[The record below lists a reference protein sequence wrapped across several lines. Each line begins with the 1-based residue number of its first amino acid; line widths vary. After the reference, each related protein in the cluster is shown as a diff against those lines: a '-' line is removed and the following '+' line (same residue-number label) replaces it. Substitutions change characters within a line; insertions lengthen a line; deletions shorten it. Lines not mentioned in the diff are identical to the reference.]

1 MASLV
6 IVQKTIELR
15 QLLLGVKY
23 KYMSKQNFTEQTK
36 SIFPWLIMI
45 LMSSVTFVGIL
56 SELMP
61 SGVLP
66 LMMADLNISEVQTGN
81 LVGYYAIASAIF
93 AIPLISMT
101 MQFNRKYL
109 LMILLGGFAISNI
122 IAGLVYD
129 YTTIIILRVIGGI
142 CAGVMWPMIAAY
154 GMRLVDE
161 KDHGKAIA
169 VIMAGTT
176 LGISIGMPIM
186 TSIGND
192 YGWRTEF
199 IGLGVFIIGIALVS
213 FFALPSIPGEKL
225 TKSSS
230 PFALLKIPAVLI
242 VLLLTLLGVVAH
254 YGVYVYITSL
264 VDEIQLV
271 GGVESALLFFGIGSL
286 ISVLL
291 AIKYTDKH
299 LRLLTISM
307 FALLIISMVIFLM
320 FGRTTGMGYFAF
332 FLWGLSFGP
341 LVTLLQAAV
350 SRQVDT
356 AKDVATSVQ
365 SSVFNL
371 SIMIASSA
379 AGLLLGMYSPMSLI
393 YLAIALAIPG
403 LIISFFTKKAL
414 S

>member
-1 MASLV
+1 MHLNN
-6 IVQKTIELR
+6 KNMT
-15 QLLLGVKY
+15 
-23 KYMSKQNFTEQTK
+23 KQQITAQAK
-36 SIFPWLIMI
+36 SAFPWLIMI

-66 LMMADLNISEVQTGN
+66 LVMADLNISEVQTGN

-101 MQFNRKYL
+101 MQYNRKYL
-109 LMILLGGFAISNI
+109 LLILLGGFAISNI
-122 IAGLVYD
+122 IAGLVHD
-129 YTTIIILRVIGGI
+129 YTAIIALRVIGGI

-192 YGWRTEF
+192 YGWRIEF
-199 IGLGVFIIGIALVS
+199 IGLGAFIFVIALVS
-213 FFALPSIPGEKL
+213 FFALPSAPGEKL
-225 TKSSS
+225 TKGSS
-230 PFALLKIPAVLI
+230 PLALLKIPAVLLI
-242 VLLLTLLGVVAH
+242 LLLTLLGVVAH

-264 VDEIQLV
+264 VDEIQLA

-291 AIKYTDKH
+291 AIKFTDKY
-299 LRLLTISM
+299 LRLLTILM

-320 FGRTTGMGYFAF
+320 YGGTKGIGHFAF

-341 LVTLLQAAV
+341 LVTLLQAGV
-350 SRQVDT
+350 SRQVET

-371 SIMIASSA
+371 SIMIASSV
-379 AGLLLGMYSPMSLI
+379 AGLLLGIYSPMSLV
-393 YLAIALAIPG
+393 YFAIALSIPG
-403 LIISFFTKKAL
+403 MFIAFLSKKTL

>member
-1 MASLV
+1 MT
-6 IVQKTIELR
+6 KEYTIE
-15 QLLLGVKY
+15 QA
-23 KYMSKQNFTEQTK
+23 K
-36 SIFPWLIMI
+36 SAFPWLIMI

-66 LMMADLNISEVQTGN
+66 LMMDDLNISEVQTGN

-101 MQFNRKYL
+101 MQFNRKSL
-109 LMILLGGFAISNI
+109 LLILLGGFAISNI
-122 IAGLVYD
+122 VAGLVHD
-129 YTTIIILRVIGGI
+129 YTVIIVLRVIGGI

-154 GMRLVDE
+154 GMRLVAE

-176 LGISIGMPIM
+176 LGISVGMPIM
-186 TSIGND
+186 TSIGNN

-199 IGLGVFIIGIALVS
+199 IGLGGFIILIGVIS
-213 FFALPSIPGEKL
+213 FFVLPSISGEKL

-242 VLLLTLLGVVAH
+242 ILLLTLLGVIAH

-264 VDEIQLV
+264 VDEIQLA

-291 AIKYTDKH
+291 AIKYTDKY
-299 LRLLTISM
+299 LRQLTALM
-307 FALLIISMVIFLM
+307 FALLIVSMIFFLM
-320 FGRTTGMGYFAF
+320 FGGTKGVGHFAF

-341 LVTLLQAAV
+341 LVTLLQAGV
-350 SRQVDT
+350 SRQVET

-371 SIMIASSA
+371 SIMIASSV
-379 AGLLLGMYSPMSLI
+379 AGLLLGIYSPMSLV

-403 LIISFFTKKAL
+403 LIISYFSKKTL

>member
-1 MASLV
+1 M
-6 IVQKTIELR
+6 R
-15 QLLLGVKY
+15 
-23 KYMSKQNFTEQTK
+23 KQSFTEQSK
-36 SIFPWLIMI
+36 NVFPWLIMI

-66 LMMADLNISEVQTGN
+66 LMMADLNINEVQTGN

-93 AIPLISMT
+93 AIPLISLT
-101 MQFNRKYL
+101 MQFNRKML
-109 LMILLGGFAISNI
+109 LMILLGGFAVSNI
-122 IAGLVYD
+122 LAGLVHD
-129 YTTIIILRVIGGI
+129 YMLIIILRVVGGI

-154 GMRLVDE
+154 GMRLVD
-161 KDHGKAIA
+161 KKHHGKAIA

-176 LGISIGMPIM
+176 LGISLGMPIM

-199 IGLGVFIIGIALVS
+199 IGLGVVIIAIAIIG

-230 PFALLKIPAVLI
+230 PFALLKIPEVLI
-242 VLLLTLLGVVAH
+242 VLLLTLLGVIAH

-264 VDEIQLV
+264 VDEIQLS
-271 GGVESALLFFGIGSL
+271 GGVESALLYFGIGSL

-291 AIKYTDKH
+291 AIKYTDKY
-299 LRLLTISM
+299 LRLLTIAM
-307 FALLIISMVIFLM
+307 FGLLIISMSVFLL
-320 FGRTTGMGYFAF
+320 FGGTSGLGHLAF

-350 SRQVDT
+350 SRQVET

-371 SIMIASSA
+371 SIMIASSV
-379 AGLLLGMYSPMSLI
+379 AGLLLGFYSPMSLV
-393 YLAIALAIPG
+393 YLAIGLSVPG
-403 LIISFFTKKAL
+403 MIISIFAKKSL
-414 S
+414 G

>member
-1 MASLV
+1 MN
-6 IVQKTIELR
+6 
-15 QLLLGVKY
+15 
-23 KYMSKQNFTEQTK
+23 KQNVTEITK
-36 SIFPWLIMI
+36 RAFPWLIMI

-93 AIPLISMT
+93 AIPLISLT

-109 LMILLGGFAISNI
+109 LLILLGGFAISNI
-122 IAGLVYD
+122 ISGLVYN
-129 YTTIIILRVIGGI
+129 YTIIIILRVIGGI

-161 KDHGKAIA
+161 KYHGRAIA

-186 TSIGND
+186 TTIGND

-199 IGLGVFIIGIALVS
+199 IGLGGFIIVIALIS

-225 TKSSS
+225 TKGSS

-242 VLLLTLLGVVAH
+242 VLLLTLFGVIAH

-264 VDEIQLV
+264 VDEIQLA

-291 AIKYTDKH
+291 AIKYTDKY
-299 LRLLTISM
+299 LRLLTIAM
-307 FALLIISMVIFLM
+307 FALLIFSMGVFLM
-320 FGRTTGMGYFAF
+320 FGGSKGMGHLAF

-350 SRQVDT
+350 SRQVET

-371 SIMIASSA
+371 SIMIASSV
-379 AGLLLGMYSPMSLI
+379 AGLLLGVYSPMSLV
-393 YLAIALAIPG
+393 YFAIALSVPG
-403 LIISFFTKKAL
+403 LIISFLSKKTL
-414 S
+414 G

>member
-1 MASLV
+1 M
-6 IVQKTIELR
+6 
-15 QLLLGVKY
+15 
-23 KYMSKQNFTEQTK
+23 TK
-36 SIFPWLIMI
+36 EYSSEKAKSVFPWLIMI

-66 LMMADLNISEVQTGN
+66 LMMDDLNISEVQTGN

-109 LMILLGGFAISNI
+109 LLLLLGGFAVSNI
-122 IAGLVYD
+122 IAGLVHD
-129 YTTIIILRVIGGI
+129 YTVIIVLRVIGGI

-154 GMRLVDE
+154 GMRLVPE

-169 VIMAGTT
+169 VVMAGTT

-186 TSIGND
+186 TSIGNTH
-192 YGWRTEF
+192 GWRTEF
-199 IGLGVFIIGIALVS
+199 IGLGGFIFAIALVS
-213 FFALPSIPGEKL
+213 MFVLPSAPGEKL

-230 PFALLKIPAVLI
+230 PFALIKIPAVLI
-242 VLLLTLLGVVAH
+242 ILLLTLLGVIAH

-264 VDEIQLV
+264 VDEIQLA

-299 LRLLTISM
+299 LRLLTVLM
-307 FALLIISMVIFLM
+307 FVLLIVSMVFFLL
-320 FGRTTGMGYFAF
+320 FGGTKGMGHFAF

-341 LVTLLQAAV
+341 LVTLLQAGV
-350 SRQVDT
+350 SRQVET

-371 SIMIASSA
+371 SIMIASTV
-379 AGLLLGMYSPMSLI
+379 AGLLLGIYSPMSLV

-403 LIISFFTKKAL
+403 MIISYFSKKTL
-414 S
+414 G

>member
-1 MASLV
+1 
-6 IVQKTIELR
+6 
-15 QLLLGVKY
+15 
-23 KYMSKQNFTEQTK
+23 MSKQNITK
-36 SIFPWLIMI
+36 QAQKVFPWLLMI

-66 LMMADLNISEVQTGN
+66 LIMADLNISEVQTGN

-93 AIPLISMT
+93 AIPLISLT

-109 LMILLGGFAISNI
+109 LLTLLAGFAVSNI
-122 IAGLVYD
+122 LSGLLHNY
-129 YTTIIILRVIGGI
+129 TIIIVLRIIGGI

-161 KDHGKAIA
+161 KHHGKAIA

-186 TSIGND
+186 TTIGNN

-199 IGLGVFIIGIALVS
+199 IGLGGFIILIGLIS
-213 FFALPSIPGEKL
+213 FFALPSAPGEKL

-230 PFALLKIPAVLI
+230 PFALLKIPAVLL
-242 VLLLTLLGVVAH
+242 VLLLTLLGVTAH

-264 VDEIQLV
+264 VDEIQLA

-286 ISVLL
+286 ISVLI

-299 LRLLTISM
+299 LRLLTIAM
-307 FALLIISMVIFLM
+307 FALIIIAMLIFLL
-320 FGRTTGMGYFAF
+320 FGGATWMGHFAF
-332 FLWGLSFGP
+332 FLWGVSFGP
-341 LVTLLQAAV
+341 LVTLFQAAV

-371 SIMIASSA
+371 SIMIASSV
-379 AGLLLGMYSPMSLI
+379 AGLLLGIYSPMSLV
-393 YLAIALAIPG
+393 YFAIALSIPG
-403 LIISFFTKKAL
+403 MFISFFSKNTL

>member
-1 MASLV
+1 MNKAH
-6 IVQKTIELR
+6 
-15 QLLLGVKY
+15 
-23 KYMSKQNFTEQTK
+23 MMEQTK
-36 SIFPWLIMI
+36 RVFPWLIMI

-66 LMMADLNISEVQTGN
+66 LMMDDLNISEVQTGN

-93 AIPLISMT
+93 AIPLISLT
-101 MQFNRKYL
+101 MQFNRKLL
-109 LMILLGGFAISNI
+109 LMILLGGFAVSNI
-122 IAGLVYD
+122 IAGLVHH
-129 YTTIIILRVIGGI
+129 YTIIIILRVIGGI

-154 GMRLVDE
+154 GMRLVDK

-199 IGLGVFIIGIALVS
+199 IGLGVVIAIIALIS
-213 FFALPSIPGEKL
+213 FFALPSISGEKL
-225 TKSSS
+225 SKGAS
-230 PFALLKIPAVLI
+230 PFALLKIPEVLI
-242 VLLLTLLGVVAH
+242 ILLLTLLGVVAH

-264 VDEIQLV
+264 VNEIKLS

-291 AIKYTDKH
+291 AIKFTDKH

-307 FALLIISMVIFLM
+307 FGLLIISMVVFLA
-320 FGRTTGMGYFAF
+320 FGRSSGMGHFAF

-350 SRQVDT
+350 SRQVET

-379 AGLLLGMYSPMSLI
+379 AGLLLGIYSPMSLV
-393 YLAIALAIPG
+393 YLAIALSIPG
-403 LIISFFTKKAL
+403 IIISFFAKKAL
-414 S
+414 G

>member
-1 MASLV
+1 MNEQNTS
-6 IVQKTIELR
+6 IK
-15 QLLLGVKY
+15 
-23 KYMSKQNFTEQTK
+23 SKN
-36 SIFPWLIMI
+36 IFPWMIMI

-66 LMMADLNISEVQTGN
+66 LMMDDLNISEVQTGN

-93 AIPLISMT
+93 AIPFISLT

-109 LMILLGGFAISNI
+109 LMILLGGFAVSNI
-122 IAGLVYD
+122 LAGLVYD
-129 YTTIIILRVIGGI
+129 YTIIIILRVIGGI

-161 KDHGKAIA
+161 KHHGKAIA

-176 LGISIGMPIM
+176 LGISIGMPVM

-199 IGLGVFIIGIALVS
+199 IGLGGVIIVIAVIS

-230 PFALLKIPAVLI
+230 PFALLKIPAVLL
-242 VLLLTLLGVVAH
+242 VLLLTLLGVIAH

-264 VDEIQLV
+264 VEEIQLA

-291 AIKYTDKH
+291 AIKFTDKH
-299 LRLLTISM
+299 LRLLTIAM
-307 FALLIISMVIFLM
+307 FALLIISMSIFL
-320 FGRTTGMGYFAF
+320 FIGRTSGIGHFAF

-350 SRQVDT
+350 SRQVES

-371 SIMIASSA
+371 SIMIASSV
-379 AGLLLGMYSPMSLI
+379 GGILLGIYSPLSLI
-393 YLAIALAIPG
+393 YLAIALSVPG
-403 LIISFFTKKAL
+403 MIISIFSKKTL

>member
-1 MASLV
+1 
-6 IVQKTIELR
+6 
-15 QLLLGVKY
+15 
-23 KYMSKQNFTEQTK
+23 MSEQTFTKQTK
-36 SIFPWLIMI
+36 SAFPWLIMI

-66 LMMADLNISEVQTGN
+66 LMMADLNINEVQTGN

-101 MQFNRKYL
+101 MQFNRKML
-109 LMILLGGFAISNI
+109 LMILLGGFAVSNI
-122 IAGLVYD
+122 LAGLVHD
-129 YTTIIILRVIGGI
+129 YMLIIVLRVVGGI

-161 KDHGKAIA
+161 KHHGKAIA

-176 LGISIGMPIM
+176 LGISLGMPMM
-186 TSIGND
+186 TSIGNE

-199 IGLGVFIIGIALVS
+199 IGLGVLILAIAIIG

-230 PFALLKIPAVLI
+230 PFALLKIPEVLI
-242 VLLLTLLGVVAH
+242 VLLLTLLGVIAH

-264 VDEIQLV
+264 VDEIQLS
-271 GGVESALLFFGIGSL
+271 GGVESALLYFGIGSL

-291 AIKYTDKH
+291 AIKYTDKY
-299 LRLLTISM
+299 LRLLTIAM
-307 FALLIISMVIFLM
+307 FGLLIISMSVFLL
-320 FGRTTGMGYFAF
+320 FGGTSGLGHFAF

-350 SRQVDT
+350 SRQVET

-371 SIMIASSA
+371 SIMIASSV
-379 AGLLLGMYSPMSLI
+379 AGLLLGIYSPMSLV
-393 YLAIALAIPG
+393 YLAIGLSIPG
-403 LIISFFTKKAL
+403 MIISIFAKKSL
-414 S
+414 G

>member
-1 MASLV
+1 
-6 IVQKTIELR
+6 
-15 QLLLGVKY
+15 
-23 KYMSKQNFTEQTK
+23 
-36 SIFPWLIMI
+36 
-45 LMSSVTFVGIL
+45 
-56 SELMP
+56 MP

-66 LMMADLNISEVQTGN
+66 LMMEDLNISEVQTGN

-109 LMILLGGFAISNI
+109 LLILLGGFAVSNI
-122 IAGLVYD
+122 IAGLVHVY
-129 YTTIIILRVIGGI
+129 TIIIVLRVIGGI

-161 KDHGKAIA
+161 DNHGKAIA

-176 LGISIGMPIM
+176 LGISVGMPIM

-199 IGLGVFIIGIALVS
+199 IGLGGFIILIAIIS
-213 FFALPSIPGEKL
+213 FFVLPSTPGEKL

-230 PFALLKIPAVLI
+230 PFALLKIPSVLLI
-242 VLLLTLLGVVAH
+242 LLLTLLGVIAH

-264 VDEIQLV
+264 VDEIQLA

-299 LRLLTISM
+299 LRLLTILM
-307 FALLIISMVIFLM
+307 FALLIISMIIFLM
-320 FGRTTGMGYFAF
+320 FGGTKGMGHFAF
-332 FLWGLSFGP
+332 FLWGISFGP
-341 LVTLLQAAV
+341 LVTLLQAGV
-350 SRQVDT
+350 SRQVET

-371 SIMIASSA
+371 SIMIASSV
-379 AGLLLGMYSPMSLI
+379 AGLLLGIYSPMSLV
-393 YLAIALAIPG
+393 YFAIALSIPRM
-403 LIISFFTKKAL
+403 IIAFFSKKTL
-414 S
+414 G

>member
-1 MASLV
+1 
-6 IVQKTIELR
+6 
-15 QLLLGVKY
+15 
-23 KYMSKQNFTEQTK
+23 MSHQNFTDQAK
-36 SIFPWLIMI
+36 SVFPWLIMI

-66 LMMADLNISEVQTGN
+66 LLMADLNISEVQTGN

-93 AIPLISMT
+93 AIPLISLT

-109 LMILLGGFAISNI
+109 LLILLGGFAISNI
-122 IAGLVYD
+122 ISGLVQD
-129 YTTIIILRVIGGI
+129 NNIIIALRVIGGI

-199 IGLGVFIIGIALVS
+199 IGLGCFIFIIALVS
-213 FFALPSIPGEKL
+213 MFILPSTPGEKL

-230 PFALLKIPAVLI
+230 PFALLKISEVLI
-242 VLLLTLLGVVAH
+242 ILLLTLLGVIAH

-264 VDEIQLV
+264 VEEIQLA
-271 GGVESALLFFGIGSL
+271 GGVEMALIFFGIGSL
-286 ISVLL
+286 ISVLM

-299 LRLLTISM
+299 LRLLTIAM
-307 FALLIISMVIFLM
+307 FALIIISMLIFRM
-320 FGRTTGMGYFAF
+320 FGSATGMGHFAF
-332 FLWGLSFGP
+332 FLWGVSFGP

-350 SRQVDT
+350 SRQVET

-371 SIMIASSA
+371 SIMIASSV
-379 AGLLLGMYSPMSLI
+379 AGLLLGIYSPMSLV
-393 YLAIALAIPG
+393 YLAISLSIPG
-403 LIISFFTKKAL
+403 LVISIFAKKAL

>member
-1 MASLV
+1 
-6 IVQKTIELR
+6 
-15 QLLLGVKY
+15 
-23 KYMSKQNFTEQTK
+23 
-36 SIFPWLIMI
+36 MI

-66 LMMADLNISEVQTGN
+66 QIMADLNISEVQTGN

-101 MQFNRKYL
+101 MRFNRKYL
-109 LMILLGGFAISNI
+109 LLILLGGFAISNI
-122 IAGLVYD
+122 VAGFLND
-129 YTTIIILRVIGGI
+129 YTAIIALRVVGGI

-161 KDHGKAIA
+161 KQHGKAIA
-169 VIMAGTT
+169 VIMAGNT
-176 LGISIGMPIM
+176 LGISIGMPIV
-186 TSIGND
+186 TSIGNN

-199 IGLGVFIIGIALVS
+199 IGLGVVILIIALIS
-213 FFALPSIPGEKL
+213 FFTLPSTPGEKL
-225 TKSSS
+225 TNSSS
-230 PFALLKIPAVLI
+230 PLALLKIPAVLL
-242 VLLLTLLGVVAH
+242 VVLLTLLGVIGH

-264 VDEIQLV
+264 VDEIQLA
-271 GGVESALLFFGIGSL
+271 GGIESALLLFGTGSL

-307 FALLIISMVIFLM
+307 FALLIISMAVFLM
-320 FGRTTGMGYFAF
+320 FGRTIGMGHLAF

-350 SRQVDT
+350 SRQVES
-356 AKDVATSVQ
+356 AIDVATSVQ
-365 SSVFNL
+365 SSVFNS
-371 SIMIASSA
+371 SIMLATSV
-379 AGLLLGMYSPMSLI
+379 AGLLLGIYSPMSLI
-393 YLAIALAIPG
+393 YFAIALAIPG
-403 LIISFFTKKAL
+403 LLISFFAKKTL
-414 S
+414 G

>member
-1 MASLV
+1 
-6 IVQKTIELR
+6 
-15 QLLLGVKY
+15 
-23 KYMSKQNFTEQTK
+23 MSQQNFTEQAK
-36 SIFPWLIMI
+36 SVFPWLIMI

-129 YTTIIILRVIGGI
+129 YNIIIVLRVIGGI

-161 KDHGKAIA
+161 NNHGKAIA

-176 LGISIGMPIM
+176 LGISVGMPIM

-192 YGWRTEF
+192 YGWRTEL
-199 IGLGVFIIGIALVS
+199 IGLGGFIILIGLIS
-213 FFALPSIPGEKL
+213 FFALPSISGEKL

-230 PFALLKIPAVLI
+230 PFALLKIPAVLL
-242 VLLLTLLGVVAH
+242 VLLLTLLGVIAH

-264 VDEIQLV
+264 VDEIQLA

-291 AIKYTDKH
+291 AVKYTDKH
-299 LRLLTISM
+299 LRLLTILM
-307 FALLIISMVIFLM
+307 FALLIISMVIFIWY
-320 FGRTTGMGYFAF
+320 GGTKGMGHFAF
-332 FLWGLSFGP
+332 FLCGLSFGP
-341 LVTLLQAAV
+341 LITLLQAAV
-350 SRQVDT
+350 SRQVET
-356 AKDVATSVQ
+356 AKDVATSLQ

-371 SIMIASSA
+371 SIMIASSV
-379 AGLLLGMYSPMSLI
+379 AGLLLGIYSPMSLV
-393 YLAIALAIPG
+393 YFAIALSIPG
-403 LIISFFTKKAL
+403 IIISYFSKKTL

>member
-1 MASLV
+1 MA
-6 IVQKTIELR
+6 T
-15 QLLLGVKY
+15 
-23 KYMSKQNFTEQTK
+23 QNLTDKAK
-36 SIFPWLIMI
+36 SAFPWLIMI

-66 LMMADLNISEVQTGN
+66 LMMADLNINEVQTGN

-93 AIPLISMT
+93 AIPLISLT
-101 MQFNRKYL
+101 MQFNRKML

-122 IAGLVYD
+122 LAGLVHD
-129 YTTIIILRVIGGI
+129 YMVIIVLRVIGGI

-161 KDHGKAIA
+161 KHHGKAIA

-176 LGISIGMPIM
+176 LGISLGMPMM
-186 TSIGND
+186 TSIGNE

-199 IGLGVFIIGIALVS
+199 IGLGLVILAIAIIG

-230 PFALLKIPAVLI
+230 PFALLKIPEVLI
-242 VLLLTLLGVVAH
+242 VLLLTLLGVIAH

-264 VDEIQLV
+264 VDEIQLS
-271 GGVESALLFFGIGSL
+271 GGVESALLYFGIGSL

-291 AIKYTDKH
+291 AIKYTDKY
-299 LRLLTISM
+299 LRLLTIAM
-307 FALLIISMVIFLM
+307 FGLLIISMSVFLL
-320 FGRTTGMGYFAF
+320 FGGTSGLGHFAF

-350 SRQVDT
+350 SRQVET

-371 SIMIASSA
+371 SIMIASSV
-379 AGLLLGMYSPMSLI
+379 AGLLLGVYSPMSLV
-393 YLAIALAIPG
+393 YLAIGLSIPG
-403 LIISFFTKKAL
+403 MIISIFAKKSL
-414 S
+414 G

>member
-1 MASLV
+1 MSE
-6 IVQKTIELR
+6 QSST
-15 QLLLGVKY
+15 VKA
-23 KYMSKQNFTEQTK
+23 K
-36 SIFPWLIMI
+36 SAFPWVIMI

-66 LMMADLNISEVQTGN
+66 LMMYDLNISEVQTGN

-101 MQFNRKYL
+101 MQVNRKNL
-109 LMILLGGFAISNI
+109 LLILLGGFAVSNI
-122 IAGLVYD
+122 IAGLVHD
-129 YTTIIILRVIGGI
+129 YTIIIILRVIGGI

-154 GMRLVDE
+154 GMRLVGE
-161 KDHGKAIA
+161 EHHGKAIA

-186 TSIGND
+186 TTIGND

-199 IGLGVFIIGIALVS
+199 IGLGGFILLIALIS
-213 FFALPSIPGEKL
+213 SFALPSTPGEKL
-225 TKSSS
+225 ASSSS
-230 PFALLKIPAVLI
+230 PFALLKIPAVLLI
-242 VLLLTLLGVVAH
+242 LLLTLLGVIAH

-264 VDEIQLV
+264 VDEIQLA

-299 LRLLTISM
+299 LRLLTILM
-307 FALLIISMVIFLM
+307 FALLIISMIIFLM
-320 FGRTTGMGYFAF
+320 FGGTKGVGHFAF

-341 LVTLLQAAV
+341 LVTLLQAGV
-350 SRQVDT
+350 SRQVET

-379 AGLLLGMYSPMSLI
+379 AGLLLGIYSPMSLV
-393 YLAIALAIPG
+393 YFAIALSIPG
-403 LIISFFTKKAL
+403 MIIAFFSKNTL